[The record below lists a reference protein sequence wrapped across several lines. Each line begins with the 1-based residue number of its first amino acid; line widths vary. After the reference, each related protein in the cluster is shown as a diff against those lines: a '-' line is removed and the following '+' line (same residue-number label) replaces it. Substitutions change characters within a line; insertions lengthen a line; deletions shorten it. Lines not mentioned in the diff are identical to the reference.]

1 MSNRIREQ
9 LKTMLQTQPREGGF
23 TATLTVAAS
32 LSILVDHFE
41 GQPLL
46 PGMCMVQAVLI
57 AAATAMNLSE
67 LHLRTL
73 KNAKLMAPTPPG
85 SVVLIDASIALH
97 DDGNFAIKAKMT
109 CNGTRCA
116 EISLIAS
123 LPLPG
128 GERAGVRGET
138 LTDDG
143 RSFAQQTRETVSQS
157 TFTDAPRLAPHPNPL
172 PSGAREP
179 EGAAQ

>member
-32 LSILVDHFE
+32 LSILIDHFE

-57 AAATAMNLSE
+57 AAAMAMNQPD

-85 SVVLIDASIALH
+85 SVVLIDATVTPH
-97 DDGNFAIKAKMT
+97 EDGGFAIKAKMT
-109 CNGTRCA
+109 CNGARCA
-116 EISLIAS
+116 EFSLIAS

-128 GERAGVRGET
+128 GERVGVRGET
-138 LTDDG
+138 
-143 RSFAQQTRETVSQS
+143 RSVGER
-157 TFTDAPRLAPHPNPL
+157 
-172 PSGAREP
+172 
-179 EGAAQ
+179 